1 MPYTAEASQ
10 CSWSGFKNGNIST
23 LWERFIF
30 SSNFSGSACF
40 STDWIQILCEK
51 ALIFYHCR
59 RLYKNVS
66 IILPC
71 YMTESWVSFWGLRH
85 TWAFVLKLL
94 TKAKR
99 FNLDDITNDVHISVF
114 KWCVGVMS
122 CSPGWDSRLACK
134 FSCWG
139 SCWWLWRCDQ
149 LSSTGS
155 FKKNPRRPA
164 YKHHHD
170 LNLTVNCTQKWRVC
184 RKDAVFGANIPTAAV
199 CQAWPWIC
207 SIKYWI
213 QVTIGV
219 GWGFQFPVL
228 RKV

>member
-1 MPYTAEASQ
+1 MFLLYYPVTA
-10 CSWSGFKNGNIST
+10 
-23 LWERFIF
+23 
-30 SSNFSGSACF
+30 
-40 STDWIQILCEK
+40 
-51 ALIFYHCR
+51 
-59 RLYKNVS
+59 
-66 IILPC
+66 
-71 YMTESWVSFWGLRH
+71 MTKSWVSFWGLRH
-85 TWAFVLKLL
+85 TRAFVLKLL
-94 TKAKR
+94 SKAKR
-99 FNLDDITNDVHISVF
+99 FNLDDITNDVHISIF

-170 LNLTVNCTQKWRVC
+170 LNLTVNCTQKWRAC
-184 RKDAVFGANIPTAAV
+184 RKDAVFWANIPTAVV

-219 GWGFQFPVL
+219 GWGFPFPVR
-228 RKV
+228 RKVWHSEVWFCPSLEGKIILPLSQEQAVSLSKGNQRNNHSRWYV